1 MNSIMFLARIL
12 IRRIKRYFSAG
23 YQMTTFKL
31 FNYRMFHK
39 ERFSSMK
46 TKNFNH
52 REHLPSLNVAKK
64 KLSEKAQN
72 DYLDGAEEA

>member
-1 MNSIMFLARIL
+1 
-12 IRRIKRYFSAG
+12 
-23 YQMTTFKL
+23 
-31 FNYRMFHK
+31 MFHK